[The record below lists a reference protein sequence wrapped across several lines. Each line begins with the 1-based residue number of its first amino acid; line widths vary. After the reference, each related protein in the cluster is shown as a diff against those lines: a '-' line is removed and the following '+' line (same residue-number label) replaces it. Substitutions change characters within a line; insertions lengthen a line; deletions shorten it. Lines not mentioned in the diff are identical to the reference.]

1 MEHIDY
7 FKLQA
12 KNLLKDFKTRFFNEE
27 TKLYEYKPKFFD
39 ISSIFIDFDFPDYK
53 DDFSFTLMNAQHLIA
68 KIVRFDNWG
77 KLANASEEDLRLAHR
92 RLDISVY
99 KLGTPFAQK
108 YEKQLEKTFY
118 ATPHFNA
125 YAMPVKEKS
134 IALGFGEPIYRS
146 AAYSGYDSERFNKPD
161 EIPLQPP
168 MGFTAKNPETG
179 FYEFSVK
186 IGTHF
191 FVGSGSDLLQAKFA
205 ADKKAYQFL
214 CHEELKDNSPS
225 ESLDSVV
232 EESEEWGIPVR
243 YSGFAQFWSDEK
255 KKEMGE
261 EFKRAFP
268 DWL

>member
-12 KNLLKDFKTRFFNEE
+12 KNLHKDFKTRFFNEE
-27 TKLYEYKPKFFD
+27 TKRYEYKPKFFD

-125 YAMPVKEKS
+125 YAMPVKEKLEIIKKEFMNINS
-134 IALGFGEPIYRS
+134 DSKRKLLAAPKNLYAFMLPILAGYKITFS
-146 AAYSGYDSERFNKPD
+146 FDAVEYAQSYLIYSSDINDIS
-161 EIPLQPP
+161 
-168 MGFTAKNPETG
+168 TAKPLAAG
-179 FYEFSVK
+179 QFSPIEYIAHHQTYVPYYW
-186 IGTHF
+186 
-191 FVGSGSDLLQAKFA
+191 V
-205 ADKKAYQFL
+205 
-214 CHEELKDNSPS
+214 
-225 ESLDSVV
+225 
-232 EESEEWGIPVR
+232 
-243 YSGFAQFWSDEK
+243 
-255 KKEMGE
+255 
-261 EFKRAFP
+261 RAF
-268 DWL
+268 DGKEYGEWSAIARTNR